1 MGKNIVFSFF
11 FFCCFQLCHNTAVK
25 NGKEWERILSFFF
38 FFFCCCFQFCHNTAV
53 REDLE
58 NNSFLDSETC
68 SKMLY
73 DLTARVA
80 Y

>member
-1 MGKNIVFSFF
+1 MGKNIVFSF
-11 FFCCFQLCHNTAVK
+11 
-25 NGKEWERILSFFF
+25 SFFF
-38 FFFCCCFQFCHNTAV
+38 FFFFVVVFYFVIV
-53 REDLE
+53 REVLE

-73 DLTARVA
+73 NLTARVA